1 MIGKLTK
8 AKVKAA
14 QKPGRYAD
22 GNTLYLYV
30 TPTGSKSWVQR
41 LTVNGR
47 RCDIGLGP
55 WPVVTLAE
63 ARDVALDNRRLVR
76 DGGDPLAD
84 KRKAKV
90 PTFGDATVATFE
102 ANKVKWRSAKV
113 TATWM
118 QQMERHVLP
127 TLGDMR
133 VDHVD
138 RGDVLAILT
147 PMWTVK
153 PEIARKLRQ
162 RMRAVLAWAEA
173 HGHVTRNVAGEAI
186 DGALPTMPSVKQHFR
201 ALPHPDVAA
210 ALVTISD
217 SKASMAA
224 KACLRFVVLTAVR
237 SGEARLATWD
247 EIDLDARVWRIPA
260 ERMKAG
266 AEHLVP
272 LTDEAADLL
281 REVAPLRDDSGLVF
295 PSPRRR
301 GASLSD
307 MTLTKVLRDTGL
319 AERCVV
325 HGFRSSF
332 RDWCADTGKPRE
344 IAEAALAHT
353 VGGVEGAYFRS
364 DLFERRRALMDQWA
378 TYLTGA
384 EAKVVQFR
392 G

>member
-1 MIGKLTK
+1 MIGELTK
-8 AKVKAA
+8 AKVGAA
-14 QKPGRYAD
+14 RKPGRYAD

-55 WPVVTLAE
+55 WPVVTLVE

-76 DGGDPLAD
+76 DGGDPLAE
-84 KRKAKV
+84 KRKASI
-90 PTFGDATVATFE
+90 PTFRDATVATHE
-102 ANKVKWRSAKV
+102 ANKARWRSAKV

-147 PMWTVK
+147 PIWTTK

-186 DGALPTMPSVKQHFR
+186 AGALPSMPSVKQHFR
-201 ALPHPDVAA
+201 ALPHPDVAD

-217 SKASMAA
+217 SKASIAA
-224 KACLRFVVLTAVR
+224 KACLRFVVLTACR

-266 AEHLVP
+266 AEHRVP
-272 LTDEAADLL
+272 LNDEAVAVLH
-281 REVAPLRDDSGLVF
+281 EIAPLRDESGLVF

-301 GASLSD
+301 RASLSD
-307 MTLTKVLRDTGL
+307 MTLMKVLRDTGL

-364 DLFERRRALMDQWA
+364 DMFERRRRLMADWA
-378 TYLTGA
+378 AYLSGEDA
-384 EAKVVQFR
+384 SVVPLR

>member
-14 QKPGRYAD
+14 RKPGRYAD

-30 TPTGSKSWVQR
+30 TPTRSKSWVQR

-84 KRKAKV
+84 KRKASI
-90 PTFGDATVATFE
+90 PTFRDATVATFE
-102 ANKVKWRSAKV
+102 ANKVQVEVRQGDGDMDAANGEARSAD
-113 TATWM
+113 AW
-118 QQMERHVLP
+118 RHARRP
-127 TLGDMR
+127 RGPGRRAGDP
-133 VDHVD
+133 DSYLD
-138 RGDVLAILT
+138 RQAGDR
-147 PMWTVK
+147 
-153 PEIARKLRQ
+153 PEAPPAYAG
-162 RMRAVLAWAEA
+162 RAAWAEA

-201 ALPHPDVAA
+201 ALPHPDVAD
-210 ALVTISD
+210 ALETIAD

-247 EIDLDARVWRIPA
+247 EIDLDARIWRIPA

-266 AEHLVP
+266 AEHRVP

-281 REVAPLRDDSGLVF
+281 REVAPLRDDSVLVF

-319 AERCVV
+319 AARCVV

-353 VGGVEGAYFRS
+353 VQGVEGAYFRS
-364 DLFERRRALMDQWA
+364 DLFDRRRDLMDSWSR
-378 TYLTGA
+378 YVTGTSG
-384 EAKVVQFR
+384 KVVKLH